1 MIYMSFKNIYKRMFL
16 TLFKRNLYFVGVF
29 EFWVRE
35 KKIIKLHSQE
45 IPSYWLY
52 LSTIDNKYSDTLVVK
67 PKEYDKYHLNKCFGK
82 CGVVSHKHKEGYYIV
97 TKNTEAKA
105 AIKEATG
112 FSKIQFIFLVIICIL
127 VVISLL
133 IMIKRIRSVN

>member
-1 MIYMSFKNIYKRMFL
+1 MFL

-45 IPSYWLY
+45 IPSYCLY

-67 PKEYDKYHLNKCFGK
+67 PKEYDKYHLNKYFGK
-82 CGVVSHKHKEGYYIV
+82 CGVVGHKHKKGYFIV
-97 TKNTEAKA
+97 TKKTEAKA

-112 FSKIQFIFLVIICIL
+112 FSKIQFIFLIIICIL

-133 IMIKRIRSVN
+133 IMIKRIRSAN